1 MNQLTYRQER
11 IERLLNELRYEIEI
25 GMIQREISEILTFKF
40 FVPISQSIPNGV
52 VLCKFETRPV
62 NRYSANMDLNEPRLK
77 IVK

>member
-1 MNQLTYRQER
+1 
-11 IERLLNELRYEIEI
+11 
-25 GMIQREISEILTFKF
+25 MIQREISEILTFKF